1 MGRGG
6 EGRGDLAHKLSV
18 GSGVHK
24 PWKFK
29 NVLLYELFMGEH
41 YDTGSLD
48 VQSGTSHNMSPLQC
62 RTTLYIRFL
71 KWQIF

>member
-24 PWKFK
+24 P
-29 NVLLYELFMGEH
+29 
-41 YDTGSLD
+41 
-48 VQSGTSHNMSPLQC
+48 
-62 RTTLYIRFL
+62 
-71 KWQIF
+71 